1 MPINTYVALDTKTIS
16 TATPT
21 VVFTSIPQTY
31 TDLILVS
38 NTRNASG
45 LDGGLTLQFN
55 TDTSPSGTNY
65 STNFMYADGS
75 NPYSSR
81 HTNYPHVVCN
91 RSNSSNWSSGIAH
104 IMDYKNTTTNKS
116 IVSRGS
122 SNSIVIAYGGVWR
135 ATPQAITTI
144 TVGNEASV
152 NFVVGSTFTLYGV
165 ANSNIGAP
173 KAFGGTITQ
182 DANYTYHTFGASG
195 TFTPQQSLT
204 ADILVIA
211 GGGAGGAGM
220 GGGGGAGGLLAYASQ
235 SLTATNYTVTV
246 GAGGVGS
253 TTYASRG
260 ANGSNSSFGGLTASV
275 GGGGGGTWPTGLNTG
290 GSGGSGGG
298 AGGDSQSG
306 SGTFAGGTA
315 TSGQG
320 NAGGSGQL
328 VVGSIYRAGGGGG
341 AGGAGETLT
350 SRNGGGDGGAGS
362 SSYSSWAS
370 ATGTGVGGNYAGGG
384 GGGGETS
391 GTRGTGQAG
400 GANGGP
406 MSGAAT
412 TNAVANTGSGGGG
425 GGAAGANSSSSGGS
439 GIVIIR
445 YAK

>member
-204 ADILVIA
+204 VDALTIA
-211 GGGAGGAGM
+211 
-220 GGGGGAGGLLAYASQ
+220 
-235 SLTATNYTVTV
+235 
-246 GAGGVGS
+246 
-253 TTYASRG
+253 
-260 ANGSNSSFGGLTASV
+260 
-275 GGGGGGTWPTGLNTG
+275 GGGGGGK
-290 GSGGSGGG
+290 
-298 AGGDSQSG
+298 
-306 SGTFAGGTA
+306 
-315 TSGQG
+315 
-320 NAGGSGQL
+320 
-328 VVGSIYRAGGGGG
+328 AGGGGG
-341 AGGAGETLT
+341 AGSVIYNTGMSLT
-350 SRNGGGDGGAGS
+350 TTGYSITIGGGGAGATS
-362 SSYSSWAS
+362 RGSNGSNGVASTFNGTS
-370 ATGTGVGGNYAGGG
+370 ATGGGGGASNSVNNGSAGGSGGGGVNNGGTGGAANAGTLNGGTGYVNVGGTSNSSLAAGGGGAGQAGQTQISPVGGLGGNGLTIFSSWGLATGIGEYAEGSFYITGGGSGYSDTVARGGYGGGGASGVGTNNGSNGLTNTGGG
-384 GGGGETS
+384 GGGS
-391 GTRGTGQAG
+391 RDAG
-400 GANGGP
+400 GGN
-406 MSGAAT
+406 
-412 TNAVANTGSGGGG
+412 GGG
-425 GGAAGANSSSSGGS
+425 GGAGV
-439 GIVIIR
+439 VIIR